1 MKKVLGIF
9 ILCFLW
15 VSFVFSQN
23 VKEEIIKN
31 DVLEGTLL
39 IPFHKNPLPLV
50 IIIAGSGPT
59 DRDGNNPL
67 SGKSNSYKLLAEG
80 LAQNNIASLRYDK
93 RGIGKS
99 IVANFKEDSLTFD
112 QYINDV
118 KSWTDI
124 ISKDKRFNKII
135 ILGHSEGSLVGMIA
149 SKNSKVSKYIS
160 LAGAGR
166 MIDEIII
173 QQLKDQKQPENI
185 IKDITDMFSE
195 LKKGNKIEKPNP
207 MYYSLFRPSVQPYM
221 ISWLKY
227 NPQEEIK
234 KLTIPV
240 LIIQGTT
247 DLQVSENEAQLLS
260 KANPKAQYLLIE
272 KMNHVLKNS
281 SLDRKENFDT
291 YSKPDLPLSD
301 GLINGIVKF
310 IH

>member
-1 MKKVLGIF
+1 MKKIVGI
-9 ILCFLW
+9 LLFLFW
-15 VSFVFSQN
+15 VNIVFSQN
-23 VKEEIIKN
+23 TKEESIKN
-31 DVLEGTLL
+31 DIVEGTLL
-39 IPFHKNPLPLV
+39 IPTSKTPVPLV

-67 SGKSNSYKLLAEG
+67 AGKSNSYKLLAEG

-93 RGIGKS
+93 RGIAKS
-99 IVANFKEDSLTFD
+99 VVPNFKEDSLDFD

-118 KSWTDI
+118 TKWVDI

-160 LAGAGR
+160 LAGTGR
-166 MIDEIII
+166 PIDEVIL

-185 IKDITDMFSE
+185 LKDITDMFGE

-234 KLTIPV
+234 KLTLSILV
-240 LIIQGTT
+240 VQGTT
-247 DLQVSENEAQLLS
+247 DLQVPESEAQLLL
-260 KANPKAQYLLIE
+260 KASPKAQYLLIE
-272 KMNHVLKNS
+272 KMNHVLKTS
-281 SLDRKENFDT
+281 SADRKENFDT

-310 IH
+310 IK

>member
-1 MKKVLGIF
+1 MKKVVGI
-9 ILCFLW
+9 ILFLFW
-15 VSFVFSQN
+15 VNFVFSQN
-23 VKEEIIKN
+23 TKEESIKN
-31 DVLEGTLL
+31 DIVEGTLL
-39 IPFHKNPLPLV
+39 IPTNKTPVPLV

-67 SGKSNSYKLLAEG
+67 AGKSNSYKLLAEG

-93 RGIGKS
+93 RGIAKS
-99 IVANFKEDSLTFD
+99 VVPNFKEDNLDFD

-118 KSWTDI
+118 TRWIDI

-160 LAGAGR
+160 LAGTGR
-166 MIDEIII
+166 PIDEVIL

-185 IKDITDMFSE
+185 LKDITDMFGE

-234 KLTIPV
+234 KLTLPILV
-240 LIIQGTT
+240 VQGTT
-247 DLQVSENEAQLLS
+247 DLQIPESEAQLLL
-260 KANPKAQYLLIE
+260 KASPKAQYLLIE
-272 KMNHVLKNS
+272 KMNHVLKTS
-281 SLDRKENFDT
+281 SADRKENFDT

-310 IH
+310 IK

>member
-1 MKKVLGIF
+1 MKRILGILL
-9 ILCFLW
+9 ICFYT
-15 VSFVFSQN
+15 FFAFSQN
-23 VKEEIIKN
+23 IKEESIKN
-31 DVLEGTLL
+31 DIVEGTLL
-39 IPFHKNPLPLV
+39 IPTSKTPVPLV

-93 RGIGKS
+93 RGVGKS
-99 IVANFKEDSLTFD
+99 VVANFKEDSLTFD

-118 KSWTDI
+118 TKWIDI

-135 ILGHSEGSLVGMIA
+135 ILGHSEGSLIGMIA
-149 SKNSKVSKYIS
+149 SKNTKISKYIS

-173 QQLKDQKQPENI
+173 QQLKDQKQPDNI
-185 IKDITDMFSE
+185 IKDITDMFNE

-207 MYYSLFRPSVQPYM
+207 MYYSLFRSSVQPYM

-240 LIIQGTT
+240 LIVQGTT
-247 DLQVSENEAQLLS
+247 DLQVSESESQLLL

-272 KMNHVLKNS
+272 KMNHVLKTS
-281 SLDRKENFDT
+281 SIDRKENFDT

-310 IH
+310 IK

>member
-1 MKKVLGIF
+1 MKKILGI
-9 ILCFLW
+9 LSLLLL
-15 VSFVFSQN
+15 VNLAFSQN
-23 VKEEIIKN
+23 IKEEPIKN
-31 DVLEGTLL
+31 EILDGILL
-39 IPFHKNPLPLV
+39 VPISKNPIPLV

-59 DRDGNNPL
+59 DKDGNNPL

-93 RGIGKS
+93 RGVGKS
-99 IVANFKEDSLTFD
+99 VVSNFKEDSLTFD

-118 KSWTDI
+118 SSWVNI

-135 ILGHSEGSLVGMIA
+135 ILGHSEGSLIGMIA
-149 SKNSKVSKYIS
+149 SKNTKVSKYIS

-166 MIDEIII
+166 MIDDIII
-173 QQLKDQKQPENI
+173 QQLKDQKQPDNI
-185 IKDITDMFSE
+185 IKDITDMFNE

-234 KLTIPV
+234 KLTIPI
-240 LIIQGTT
+240 LIVQGTT
-247 DLQVSENEAQLLS
+247 DLQVPESEAQFLL

-272 KMNHVLKNS
+272 KMNHVLKTS
-281 SLDRKENFDT
+281 STDRKENFDT

-310 IH
+310 IK

>member
-1 MKKVLGIF
+1 MKKILGI
-9 ILCFLW
+9 LSLLLL
-15 VSFVFSQN
+15 VNLAFSQN
-23 VKEEIIKN
+23 IKEEPIKN
-31 DVLEGTLL
+31 EILDGILL
-39 IPFHKNPLPLV
+39 VPISKNPIPLV

-59 DRDGNNPL
+59 DKDGNNPL

-93 RGIGKS
+93 RGIAKS
-99 IVANFKEDSLTFD
+99 VVPNFKEDSLTFD

-118 KSWTDI
+118 TKWIDI

-149 SKNSKVSKYIS
+149 SKNTKVSKYIS
-160 LAGAGR
+160 LAGLGR
-166 MIDEIII
+166 TIDEIII
-173 QQLKDQKQPENI
+173 QQLKDQKQPDNI
-185 IKDITDMFSE
+185 IKDITDMFNE

-207 MYYSLFRPSVQPYM
+207 MYHSLFRSSVQPYM

-240 LIIQGTT
+240 LIVQGTT
-247 DLQVSENEAQLLS
+247 DLQVPESEAQFLL

-272 KMNHVLKNS
+272 KMNHVLKTS
-281 SLDRKENFDT
+281 STDRKENFDT

-301 GLINGIVKF
+301 GLVNGIVKF
-310 IH
+310 IK